1 MIELLRTFLGYC
13 INCKRPAAVGEFKL
27 QGWQHTFN
35 LCDSC
40 LSTMQKKL
48 LDEETRIITK
58 MQQEQA
64 GSRI

>member
-13 INCKRPAAVGEFKL
+13 LNCKRPAAVGEFKL

-40 LSTMQKKL
+40 LGNMQKKL
-48 LDEETRIITK
+48 QDAETEMLARL
-58 MQQEQA
+58 EQS
-64 GSRI
+64 GSRL